1 MTGHCP
7 ILSGRSTFGGGEV
20 VSSKQHIH
28 SFVPFSRNKALT
40 PVPPSPRRW
49 INEKEAFKDQTH
61 STYIHPVVYQD
72 PYKSVKS
79 TARLFTDYP
88 QIAAH
93 TRRIWFNGIYQFD
106 TNKYIF
112 QVLRNAVNIQTTAIP
127 WTAVRYGGQ
136 EEWQQLMSFPR
147 LTSLEFLTVGLTS
160 SQIKIERNLTDN
172 GVLQPGNGLD
182 FSGLRRFKIFGDSN
196 LMPLTDEDLFFISRT
211 AVNLE
216 EIHITGATSV
226 TIKGIFIIYLLFL
239 THYQ

>member
-1 MTGHCP
+1 M
-7 ILSGRSTFGGGEV
+7 
-20 VSSKQHIH
+20 VSSKHTLIH
-28 SFVPFSRNKALT
+28 SLLRNKALML
-40 PVPPSPRRW
+40 VPPPPCRW
-49 INEKEAFKDQTH
+49 INEKEAFKDHTD

-79 TARLFTDYP
+79 TAKLFTDYP

-93 TRRIWFNGIYQFD
+93 ARRIWFNGIYQFD

-112 QVLRNAVNIQTTAIP
+112 QVLHNAVNIRTAAIP

-160 SQIKIERNLTDN
+160 SQTKVEKNLTDN
-172 GVLQPGNGLD
+172 GVLQPSNGLD

-196 LMPLTDEDLFFISRT
+196 LMPLTDEDLLFISRT

-226 TIKGIFIIYLLFL
+226 TIKGIFHYYLLFL
-239 THYQ
+239 TITNRVRVTSY

>member
-1 MTGHCP
+1 MASSEYS
-7 ILSGRSTFGGGEV
+7 LSIVFL
-20 VSSKQHIH
+20 
-28 SFVPFSRNKALT
+28 FVLLSEQTADAAI
-40 PVPPSPRRW
+40 RW
-49 INEKEAFKDQTH
+49 MNEKEAFKDQTD

-93 TRRIWFNGIYQFD
+93 IRRIWFNGIYQFD
-106 TNKYIF
+106 TNKYVF
-112 QVLRNAVNIQTTAIP
+112 QVLHNAVNVRTAAIP

-136 EEWQQLMSFPR
+136 EEWQRLVSSPR

-160 SQIKIERNLTDN
+160 SQTKLEQNLTDN
-172 GVLQPGNGLD
+172 AVLSGGLD
-182 FSGLRRFKIFGDSN
+182 FGGLRRFKIFGDSN

-226 TIKGIFIIYLLFL
+226 TIKGIFLSILPLAV
-239 THYQ
+239 TNRVRVVC